1 MKRFLLIGLALWLAG
16 TVVLRLA
23 PGSLLRTDRTFATL
37 VLYGGSF
44 LLMFTWIRWRVLPG
58 LGSTQAAAAV
68 IGLVLPTLV
77 LDAFSSAFFPA
88 VFPNL
93 SANAAG
99 IFGGWMLIC
108 CGGALTAVLSA
119 R

>member
-1 MKRFLLIGLALWLAG
+1 VKRFLIIGLALWLAG

-23 PGSLLRTDRTFATL
+23 PGHLLRPDRTLAT
-37 VLYGGSF
+37 VALYGGSF
-44 LLMFTWIRWRVLPG
+44 LVMFTLIRWRVLPR
-58 LGSTQAAAAV
+58 LGSPEAAVAV

-88 VFPNL
+88 VFPNF
-93 SANAAG
+93 SAGAAG

-108 CGGALTAVLSA
+108 CGGALTAVLAA